1 MQRAKVACDAGALTA
16 LTIKASDHL
25 AGTSPAIDP
34 NTARIAAICGD
45 HIEVVE

>member
-1 MQRAKVACDAGALTA
+1 MQRAKAACDARALTA

-25 AGTSPAIDP
+25 AGTAPAVDP

-45 HIEVVE
+45 LIEVTE